1 MTAQDENEDDAMR
14 TLLRSDLFRNF
25 MGGFIIG
32 AVAILALQPGART
45 DVLVTKIQA
54 AYATLI

>member
-1 MTAQDENEDDAMR
+1 MR